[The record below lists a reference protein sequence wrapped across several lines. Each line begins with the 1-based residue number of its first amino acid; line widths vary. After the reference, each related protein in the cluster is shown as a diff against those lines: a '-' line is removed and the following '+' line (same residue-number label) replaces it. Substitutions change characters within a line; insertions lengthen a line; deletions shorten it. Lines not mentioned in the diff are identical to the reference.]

1 MKAKKLI
8 ALGLLA
14 FMLAG
19 CGMPKVDYNGVDSP
33 LFVKD
38 ESGAAATGKET
49 VTGPAGTALDD
60 STAAGSPVTDSA
72 DMAGVMAESRTD
84 NKKTD
89 SKKTESLTDSIP
101 TESSVASGSTKND
114 TISKDAPEQ
123 LSVERV

>member
-49 VTGPAGTALDD
+49 VTGPAGTALGD
-60 STAAGSPVTDSA
+60 STASERIIRKQTAGRQRA
-72 DMAGVMAESRTD
+72 
-84 NKKTD
+84 
-89 SKKTESLTDSIP
+89 
-101 TESSVASGSTKND
+101 
-114 TISKDAPEQ
+114 
-123 LSVERV
+123 